1 MKQLL
6 RLLLLLAVIIS
17 PLGMA
22 NAAPTATQHSA
33 AGTPMQ
39 HCPEQGK
46 AGFVHCAMACS
57 AALPASAMRQIEPL
71 PITCSAPRIEVAH
84 QLHGLHSETAT
95 PPPKHS

>member
-6 RLLLLLAVIIS
+6 RLLMLLAVIIS

-22 NAAPTATQHSA
+22 NAVPTAAQHSA
-33 AGTPMQ
+33 ASMPVQ

-46 AGFVHCAMACS
+46 AGFAHCAMACS
-57 AALPASAMRQIEPL
+57 AALPASATRQVEPP
-71 PITCSAPRIEVAH
+71 PITCSAPPIEVAH
-84 QLHGLHSETAT
+84 QLHGLHAETAT